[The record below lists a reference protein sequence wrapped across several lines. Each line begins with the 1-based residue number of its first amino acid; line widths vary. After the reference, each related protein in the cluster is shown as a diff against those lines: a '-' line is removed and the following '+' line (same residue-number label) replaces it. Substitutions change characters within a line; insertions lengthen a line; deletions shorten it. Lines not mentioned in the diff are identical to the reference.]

1 MSRPSKS
8 QLLEYLLDKRVNS
21 TLVQVVEA
29 VLIEQ
34 PEEPISFMVQHLLDA
49 YPNETASVRASF
61 LAEEAVEVEAKA
73 KAKTEQS
80 VTTRSRSNSSST
92 CSDTTSSG
100 SCSSGSDLVL
110 SISSGSTHTPDGGG
124 GGEVF
129 TATSPDSVEESR
141 VEDKMEEGD
150 PDKHDEEA
158 SSGGNTI
165 AMTIEPMS
173 SEEQEEEKEKEKEK
187 ETNADKLE
195 VVSASP
201 MDISATSEGDDGDED
216 DVDNDDIEDSTTAVP
231 RRRTSIAAESIDLSK
246 LRSSIKVVPKT
257 EEESERILQILQQNV
272 LFRHMDDE
280 QLKTV
285 QGAMTLVEKKENDT
299 IIQQGDDGDY
309 FYIIDNGGVDVYL
322 KTSTGSSCGDG
333 HEGNTNEDDDDNE
346 QQQQQQQRQLVA
358 SYGEGD
364 SFGELAIMYNAPRA
378 ASCIARTDV
387 RLWALDRI
395 SFKIVA
401 MQTACARR
409 DEHKGFLASVPILSS
424 LSEYEV
430 LTLADALEEQSFED
444 GAVICKEG
452 DDGDRFFLI
461 KDGHVVCSKENPT
474 DGTPIV
480 VAQLGKGDYFG
491 EVALLTE
498 KKRQAT
504 VQASGDLKCLSVDR
518 MAFGRCIGPLE
529 SVLRRNLDQ
538 YSSLQELLDKGIV

>member
-1 MSRPSKS
+1 MNRPSKS

-61 LAEEAVEVEAKA
+61 LAEEAEVEAKV
-73 KAKTEQS
+73 KTEQS

-92 CSDTTSSG
+92 CSDT
-100 SCSSGSDLVL
+100 SSGSDLVL

-129 TATSPDSVEESR
+129 TATSPDSVEELR

-150 PDKHDEEA
+150 PDKYDEEA

-173 SEEQEEEKEKEKEK
+173 SEEQEEEKQEEEKEKEKEK
-187 ETNADKLE
+187 ETNADKLD

-216 DVDNDDIEDSTTAVP
+216 DIDNNDDIEDSTTAVP

-257 EEESERILQILQQNV
+257 EEESERILQILKQNV

-322 KTSTGSSCGDG
+322 KTSTGSTCGDG
-333 HEGNTNEDDDDNE
+333 HEANTDDDDDNE
-346 QQQQQQQRQLVA
+346 QQQLVA

-395 SFKIVA
+395 SSKIVA

-444 GAVICKEG
+444 GAIICKEG

-474 DGTPIV
+474 DGTQIV